1 MTGRRKKRKGFKD
14 LVSEAPARI
23 SVDKSL
29 NILDKLSKKGTSS
42 IESSNVSSIESSI
55 EAENQPK
62 SSNVS
67 SILSSIETESSIVQP
82 VESSIESPNVSPI
95 ASSNE
100 SSIPSP
106 NASPIEYE
114 REIIGITD
122 YILLSCIE
130 MLDGKPTT
138 LQKISKETKISPY
151 TLKSALIRLK
161 QKELL
166 IDYKR
171 VNVGRQHGFSARV
184 AKKNF
189 YVQGDLSKAERVL
202 SRVVSSN
209 LSLAAPVERD
219 NNIYINKSLSNRPE
233 GEVDLELYPNLV
245 SVGFS
250 KSHYLQIV
258 SAWEKLGIDI
268 KLLARSLEYAEFS
281 LENNLLQNVDN
292 PLAYILT
299 SLKRGQFGKP
309 KGFKSRKEQIA
320 EEIAKDIHEEA
331 ERIRKLNE
339 QYFEDAFL
347 VWWNNL
353 SEEEKRRIDSLNT
366 AIPKQGYFRE
376 LHRKEYFR
384 RHVFEPL

>member
-1 MTGRRKKRKGFKD
+1 
-14 LVSEAPARI
+14 
-23 SVDKSL
+23 
-29 NILDKLSKKGTSS
+29 
-42 IESSNVSSIESSI
+42 
-55 EAENQPK
+55 
-62 SSNVS
+62 
-67 SILSSIETESSIVQP
+67 
-82 VESSIESPNVSPI
+82 
-95 ASSNE
+95 
-100 SSIPSP
+100 
-106 NASPIEYE
+106 
-114 REIIGITD
+114 
-122 YILLSCIE
+122 

-219 NNIYINKSLSNRPE
+219 NNIYINKSLSNRSE

-309 KGFKSRKEQIA
+309 KGFKSKKEQIA